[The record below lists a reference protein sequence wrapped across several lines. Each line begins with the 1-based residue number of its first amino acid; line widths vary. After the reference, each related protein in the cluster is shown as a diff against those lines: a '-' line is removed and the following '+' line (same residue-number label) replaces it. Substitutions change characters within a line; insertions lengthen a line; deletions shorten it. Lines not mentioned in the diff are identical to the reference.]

1 MSDLNKTL
9 RDIAAPQFGQ
19 AEEFSLKF
27 PRCKPGPN
35 NWDDIQAEDFGPE
48 EDFELHDH
56 GSIWIFY
63 PVSNAALQ
71 WCYKKLPEDAPR
83 WGAKGYA
90 IEARYIED
98 IVAGARRDGLM
109 SEKDY
114 EWAMEEA
121 NAIQHQGV
129 ES

>member
-1 MSDLNKTL
+1 MSTLNKVL
-9 RDIAAPQFGQ
+9 RDIAAPQFGPMDDH
-19 AEEFSLKF
+19 ELRF
-27 PRCKPGPN
+27 PQCRPGPN
-35 NWDDIQAEDFGPE
+35 DWDNITHEDFGPE
-48 EDFELHDH
+48 HDFELYDQS
-56 GSIWIFY
+56 SIWIFY

-71 WCYKKLPEDAPR
+71 WLYRHLPEDCPR
-83 WGAKGYA
+83 WGAKGFA

-98 IVAGARRDGLM
+98 VVAGARKAGLM
-109 SEKDY
+109 SEEDF